1 MFLQLQ
7 LMLVMVKQLLEK
19 YSVVNM
25 KSFLLNLAII
35 SILCG
40 CTSETDH
47 FYSISTVNSEVIK
60 IENERITLDI
70 SKVPEETTTITIDW
84 RNTYDS
90 DDLNEIEVGD
100 LINKEAN
107 TNTLLVFRHGKK
119 VNTIKGH

>member
-1 MFLQLQ
+1 
-7 LMLVMVKQLLEK
+7 MVKQLLEK